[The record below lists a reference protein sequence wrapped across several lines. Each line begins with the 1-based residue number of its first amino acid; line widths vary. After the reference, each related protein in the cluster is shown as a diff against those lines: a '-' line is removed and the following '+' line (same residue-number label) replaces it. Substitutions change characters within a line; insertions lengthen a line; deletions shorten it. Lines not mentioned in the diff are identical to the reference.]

1 MAILLQVKWVDKSDR
16 GEVHE
21 RIRHIGG
28 ESRRMQWMHTQE
40 QAIESIEQG
49 LFAYYVEKDAH
60 PLQVDVAQ
68 TADGKKYL
76 TIKIGDGQSKLPL
89 DLPAGP
95 PSAQITPNHDEQQ
108 NLTRMGG

>member
-1 MAILLQVKWVDKSDR
+1 MAILLQVKWVDGCDQA
-16 GEVHE
+16 EPHQ
-21 RIRHIGG
+21 RIRQIGG
-28 ESRRMQWMHTQE
+28 ESRRMQWKHTQE

-60 PLQVDVAQ
+60 PLKVDVAQ

-76 TIKIGDGQSKLPL
+76 IIRVGDGQSQLPL

-95 PSAQITPNHDEQQ
+95 IPQTFQRSAP
-108 NLTRMGG
+108 GGTVRP